1 MGFVRKAA
9 IVGSFGGAKVAG
21 VKGKSKKER
30 NAEANEKLAKIEAKR
45 FKAEQKAA
53 KEEQRAAKAQRMAGK
68 SQSAVV
74 HATVAGSVSLPQS
87 TPASSPSTPA
97 QGPPAGW
104 YLDPD
109 GLNVQRW
116 WSGTGWSDVTQQIP
130 TPPSSPSSQT
140 ATVTATAAP
149 ATAMPE
155 TLNPPEVGVLEVPP
169 VEIVPQRDTKG
180 DLAHGGESGR
190 ADLPERTASSVDQPL
205 LFGQVA
211 CNEEKVTFVTSM
223 RGHSHTHQV
232 KTTKL
237 GRKPIKIKQGKN
249 GGLDMTVAPGA
260 LAMKGLTAEQCAANL
275 IEIGAIRPDVSVDVS
290 STKVADA
297 LVAGGV
303 TVAIQVVS

>member
-9 IVGSFGGAKVAG
+9 IVGSLGTAKAAG

-97 QGPPAGW
+97 QGPPPGW

-116 WSGTGWSDVTQQIP
+116 WSGTSWSDVTQQIP
-130 TPPSSPSSQT
+130 TSPHSLSSQSN
-140 ATVTATAAP
+140 TVTASAAP

-155 TLNPPEVGVLEVPP
+155 TVNPPEVGVLEVPA
-169 VEIVPQRDTKG
+169 VEVVQQGTEG
-180 DLAHGGESGR
+180 DFGDDGESAR
-190 ADLPERTASSVDQPL
+190 ADLPERKASSADQPL

-211 CNEEKVTFVTSM
+211 CTEEKVTFVTSM
-223 RGHSHTHQV
+223 WGQDQTHQV
-232 KTTKL
+232 KTTKV

-249 GGLDMTVAPGA
+249 GRLDMTVAPGA

-275 IEIGAIRPDVSVDVS
+275 IEIGAIRPDVSVDVP
-290 STKVADA
+290 STNVAAA